1 MTLPVYEETKQALG
15 FDPGAEH
22 EFDTELPPDLYPSTV
37 GQWLT
42 FLHQEAPH
50 VITGTEPTP
59 TDDDVAGGG
68 ETVPGAHDDSAQ
80 MGETGAAD
88 SDPDPG
94 ASPTVPSE

>member
-22 EFDTELPPDLYPSTV
+22 EFDTELPPDLYPSTL
-37 GQWLT
+37 GQWLQ
-42 FLHQEAPH
+42 FLHEETADA
-50 VITGTEPTP
+50 VIAELS
-59 TDDDVAGGG
+59 TDDDPAGGG
-68 ETVPGAHDDSAQ
+68 ETVRGAHDDSAQ

-88 SDPDPG
+88 GDPDPG